1 MKTNNFFRLVIAVS
15 MLVIIGLAG
24 CERDINTL
32 EPAEYPT
39 NGDIFIDGISG
50 GLDYQAFLN
59 TKLDAITIDTD
70 DKYTGESSMRITV
83 PSEGDPAGFFSGGAF
98 VSPGPRD
105 LTGYDAVTFWAKASM
120 VAPFGLAG
128 FGNDNSGSSLYPASR
143 SDITLTT
150 VWQKFVIPIPDA
162 SKLGTERGL
171 FQYSVGAF
179 EKAGFYVWLDEIK
192 YEKLGTIAQPRAV
205 VTSNT
210 ISGEVGESI
219 NAGITGVIYNVN
231 GVDITV
237 NAAPA
242 YFTLVSSD
250 ESVATVG
257 ADGSINGVSVGSA
270 EITVK
275 LGNVEVGNTI
285 TVNVVAP
292 APRPTTPAPTP
303 TADAADVISMFSN
316 AYSNVPVDTWDTG
329 WEFSTANVED
339 IQVAGD
345 DVKKYTDLNFV
356 GIEFATQTI
365 NATGMTHFHLD
376 IWTPDPTAA
385 PAAFRVLLVDF
396 GANGVFDGGDDSSH
410 ELTFT
415 SPVLSTENWVSLDIP
430 LSNFAGLVNRG
441 HLAQLV
447 LSGDP
452 NTVYVDNVY
461 FYNGEVATPTEPTTP
476 APTPALAAA
485 NVISLFS
492 NAYTNVT
499 IDTWSAEWDNAN
511 VEDIQIAG
519 NDTKLYTNLVFAGIE
534 FTSQTIDASGMTHF
548 HMNIWTPDPSEPPA
562 AFKVKL
568 VDFGPD
574 GVFGGD
580 DAEHELVFD
589 ANTTPALSTGE
600 WITLDIPLSNF
611 TGLVTK
617 GHIAQLIIVG
627 DPNPS
632 TVYMDNVLFHN

>member
-32 EPAEYPT
+32 APAEYPT

-70 DKYTGESSMRITV
+70 DKYNGESSMRITV

-128 FGNDNSGSSLYPASR
+128 FGNDNSGSSLYTASR

-162 SKLGTERGL
+162 RKLGTERGL

-179 EKAGFYVWLDEIK
+179 EKNGFYVWLDEIK

-205 VTSNT
+205 FASGTV
-210 ISGEVGESI
+210 SGEVGESI

-339 IQVAGD
+339 VQVAGD

-365 NATGMTHFHLD
+365 DATDMTHFHLD

-461 FYNGEVATPTEPTTP
+461 FYKGEVGPTNEPAVA
-476 APTPALAAA
+476 APTPTVSASD
-485 NVISLFS
+485 VISIFS
-492 NAYTNVT
+492 DVYSGVAGTDLNPNWGQATVVSQVSIQGNNTLKYSGLNYQGIQLGSSQNLSGAGKNTLHIDFWTANSTTLNVYL
-499 IDTWSAEWDNAN
+499 I
-511 VEDIQIAG
+511 
-519 NDTKLYTNLVFAGIE
+519 
-534 FTSQTIDASGMTHF
+534 
-548 HMNIWTPDPSEPPA
+548 
-562 AFKVKL
+562 
-568 VDFGPD
+568 
-574 GVFGGD
+574 
-580 DAEHELVFD
+580 
-589 ANTTPALSTGE
+589 STGPVE
-600 WITLDIPLSNF
+600 TAYVLTVPTTGWTSLDIPLSSF
-611 TGLVTK
+611 APVDLADV
-617 GHIAQLIIVG
+617 IQLKFDG
-627 DPNPS
+627 DGDIWL
-632 TVYMDNVLFHN
+632 DNIYFR